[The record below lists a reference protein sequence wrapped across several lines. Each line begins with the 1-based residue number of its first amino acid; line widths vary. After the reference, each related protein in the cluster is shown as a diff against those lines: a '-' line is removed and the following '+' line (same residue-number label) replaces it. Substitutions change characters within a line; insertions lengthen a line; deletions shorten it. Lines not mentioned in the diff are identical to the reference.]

1 MATADDFAQLA
12 LLFTDPLQHDYE
24 VIRPVVLFAETVAER
39 SRQTALD
46 RATVGEKAR
55 RFVQRGMLGL
65 GPQRTPGGQGSL
77 PFPEAVA
84 GYILYLKQLYPPL
97 HYREIV
103 RIVGRKYGYTT
114 NHHTVKRFLDEHAL
128 PVQLPLPVTGFHQF
142 DDAYRARW
150 TVVRLYYEGWHQQ
163 SIAGHLKLSRKI
175 SAQKCWDEARPQPG
189 AEGGA
194 PASRGPSPR

>member
-1 MATADDFAQLA
+1 MATADEFAQIA
-12 LLFTDPLQHDYE
+12 LLFTDPLQREYE

-55 RFVQRGMLGL
+55 RFVQQGMLGL
-65 GPQRTPGGQGSL
+65 RPQRTADSQGAR
-77 PFPEAVA
+77 PFPDPVA

-103 RIVGRKYGYTT
+103 RIVGRKFGHTT
-114 NHHTVKRFLDEHAL
+114 NHHTVKRFLDQHAL

-142 DDAYRARW
+142 DDAYRAR
-150 TVVRLYYEGWHQQ
+150 
-163 SIAGHLKLSRKI
+163 AGRWCGCSTKAGISGALLGVSSSR
-175 SAQKCWDEARPQPG
+175 
-189 AEGGA
+189 
-194 PASRGPSPR
+194 ASM